1 LSLLGAQNEL
11 MGFID
16 FAGEVLIVCQKLLEI
31 NSSVLI
37 KEHTSNSWSELLAK
51 GLLNKTIDAVS
62 DELRDSLWVS
72 IKLLKFVDV
81 NLWQLDFG
89 HLAHLNLLWCS
100 WLLLLLHVH
109 LLLICS
115 ALHWWYRH
123 AALHIH
129 LTSLL
134 VVHSSVSSS
143 WLIRIMLLIH
153 VLILVV
159 ITSTLVSITTSASVV
174 SLTSSSI
181 LVLLC
186 SVIVIPVLLLT
197 TLVVVWSPHL
207 IHWVVISVIL
217 SLKINELQNVLL
229 GHGVIL
235 LFNIYLGSPEI
246 DFNWSSEAKDVGFM
260 IVLDTFLGL
269 LHILV

>member
-1 LSLLGAQNEL
+1 
-11 MGFID
+11 MGLVD
-16 FAGEVLIVCQKLLEI
+16 FAGDVLVICQKLLEI

-72 IKLLKFVDV
+72 TKLLKFADI

-89 HLAHLNLLWCS
+89 HLIHLNLLWCS
-100 WLLLLLHVH
+100 WLLLLLHH
-109 LLLICS
+109 LLLIWS
-115 ALHWWYRH
+115 ALHWWLRH
-123 AALHIH
+123 TALHIH
-129 LTSLL
+129 LTALL
-134 VVHSSVSSS
+134 VVHSVSS

-159 ITSTLVSITTSASVV
+159 ITSTLIGITTSASVI

-186 SVIVIPVLLLT
+186 SVIVVPVLLLS
-197 TLVVVWSPHL
+197 TLVIVWSPHI

-235 LFNIYLGSPEI
+235 LFNICLGSPEI

>member
-1 LSLLGAQNEL
+1 MVCLHQPGPSKSITLGGAHEVSSLGGHNEI
-11 MGFID
+11 MGLVD
-16 FAGEVLIVCQKLLEI
+16 FAGDVLVICQKLLEI
-31 NSSVLI
+31 NSGVLI

-100 WLLLLLHVH
+100 WLLLLHVH
-109 LLLICS
+109 LLLIWS
-115 ALHWWYRH
+115 ALHWWLRH

-159 ITSTLVSITTSASVV
+159 ITSTLVGITTSASVV

-186 SVIVIPVLLLT
+186 SVIVIPVLLLS

-217 SLKINELQNVLL
+217 SKQ
-229 GHGVIL
+229 
-235 LFNIYLGSPEI
+235 
-246 DFNWSSEAKDVGFM
+246 
-260 IVLDTFLGL
+260 
-269 LHILV
+269 

>member
-1 LSLLGAQNEL
+1 
-11 MGFID
+11 MGLVD
-16 FAGEVLIVCQKLLEI
+16 FAGDVLVICQKLLEI
-31 NSSVLI
+31 NSGVLI

-62 DELRDSLWVS
+62 DELRDCLWVS
-72 IKLLKFVDV
+72 SKLLKFVDV

-100 WLLLLLHVH
+100 WLLLLHVH
-109 LLLICS
+109 LLLIWS
-115 ALHWWYRH
+115 ALHWWLRH
-123 AALHIH
+123 AALHVH

-134 VVHSSVSSS
+134 VVHTVSS

-159 ITSTLVSITTSASVV
+159 ITSTLIGITTSASVV

-186 SVIVIPVLLLT
+186 SVIVVPVLLLS
-197 TLVVVWSPHL
+197 TLVIVWSPHL

-235 LFNIYLGSPEI
+235 LFNICLGSPEI
-246 DFNWSSEAKDVGFM
+246 DFNWSSEAKNVGLM

-269 LHILV
+269 FNILV